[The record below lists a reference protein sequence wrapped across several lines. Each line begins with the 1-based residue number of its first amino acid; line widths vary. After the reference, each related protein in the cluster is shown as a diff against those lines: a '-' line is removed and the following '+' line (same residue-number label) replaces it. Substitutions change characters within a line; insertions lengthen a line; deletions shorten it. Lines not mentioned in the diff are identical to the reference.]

1 MTIISRDYIDEV
13 DHLMVMDFLRKTF
26 AETGSLENWL
36 PPRFENNSREMD
48 FGIRLWEDE
57 GKLVGFVV
65 PEDPLI
71 YFIQLHPDYFWLYD
85 LMVEWIEVFSRN
97 AWGAEK
103 TLKIIEA
110 DNNQSKPKFLS
121 NHGYKRDGIYGIFRV
136 RDVDTPIPDYP
147 LPQGFSVRS
156 VTPDDFDE
164 IAKCIRQVFGH
175 GDWFTRDILEKTAS
189 ASFYQPPLDLVV
201 LNKTGKIVSFCTFR
215 IDLPS
220 GVTELEPMGTLQ
232 EYRGLG
238 IGRALLCEGFRR
250 LSKFNPT
257 LLYIGGAANNPAAN
271 RLYEL
276 TDFKKEFNL
285 YKWEKIL

>member
-1 MTIISRDYIDEV
+1 MTIISRDYRDEV
-13 DHLMVMDFLRKTF
+13 DHIRVMDFLRKTF

-48 FGIRLWEDE
+48 FGIRLWEDK
-57 GKLVGFVV
+57 GGLVGFVV

-71 YFIQLHPDYFWLYD
+71 YFIQLHSDYFWLYD
-85 LMVEWIEVFSRN
+85 YMVEWVEIFSRN
-97 AWGAEK
+97 TWGIEK
-103 TLKIIEA
+103 TLKIIEVTS
-110 DNNQSKPKFLS
+110 NQSKTKVLHDNGFTR
-121 NHGYKRDGIYGIFRV
+121 GRIYGIFRV
-136 RDVDTPIPDYP
+136 RNIDAPIPNYT

-164 IAKCIRQVFGH
+164 IARCIRQVFGH

-189 ASFYQPPLDLVV
+189 ASFYQPQLDLVI

-232 EYRGLG
+232 KYRGLG
-238 IGRALLCEGFRR
+238 IGRGLLCEGFRR

-276 TDFKKEFNL
+276 TDFKKVFDL
-285 YKWEKIL
+285 YQWEKII

>member
-1 MTIISRDYIDEV
+1 MTIVSRDYRDEV
-13 DHLMVMDFLRKTF
+13 DHLRVMNFLRNTF
-26 AETGSLENWL
+26 AETDSFENWL

-57 GKLVGFVV
+57 DKIVGFVV
-65 PEDPLI
+65 PEEPLI
-71 YFIQLHPDYFWLYD
+71 YFIQLHSDYIWVYD
-85 LMVEWIEVFSRN
+85 NMVEWIEVFSRN
-97 AWGAEK
+97 TWGAEK
-103 TLKIIEA
+103 TLKIIEVTS
-110 DNNQSKPKFLS
+110 NQSKTKVLHDNGFTR
-121 NHGYKRDGIYGIFRV
+121 GRIYGIFRV
-136 RDVDTPIPDYP
+136 RNIDAPIPDYT

-164 IAKCIRQVFGH
+164 IARCIRRVFGH

-189 ASFYQPPLDLVV
+189 ASFYQPQLDLVV

-276 TDFKKEFNL
+276 TDFKKIFDL
-285 YKWEKIL
+285 YQWEKII